1 MPNRININC
10 LSFLFA
16 LKLLKSLIKEF
27 TLVHK
32 IEPININQKLKAMC
46 NECWGIYPCPIC
58 GTDEI
63 TEEDYERELDE
74 RLNEADDW
82 FQQRLDERLDEDLP
96 FE

>member
-1 MPNRININC
+1 MPNRININY

-27 TLVHK
+27 TLVQK
-32 IEPININQKLKAMC
+32 IEPININPKKLKAMC
-46 NECWGIYPCPIC
+46 KECWGIYPCPIC

-74 RLNEADDW
+74 RLNEADAW
-82 FQQRLDERLDEDLP
+82 FQQHLEEKLP

>member
-1 MPNRININC
+1 
-10 LSFLFA
+10 
-16 LKLLKSLIKEF
+16 
-27 TLVHK
+27 
-32 IEPININQKLKAMC
+32 MC

-82 FQQRLDERLDEDLP
+82 YKQRLDEKLP
-96 FE
+96 SEQLKMDVKNIPPKATTKWTESLKNLRYLPKKVKNEKSDCLTKAKS

>member
-1 MPNRININC
+1 MPNRINISC

-16 LKLLKSLIKEF
+16 VKLLKSLIKES

-32 IEPININQKLKAMC
+32 IEPININQKKLKAMC
-46 NECWGIYPCPIC
+46 KECWGIYPCPIC

-74 RLNEADDW
+74 RLNEADAW
-82 FQQRLDERLDEDLP
+82 FQQHLEEELP